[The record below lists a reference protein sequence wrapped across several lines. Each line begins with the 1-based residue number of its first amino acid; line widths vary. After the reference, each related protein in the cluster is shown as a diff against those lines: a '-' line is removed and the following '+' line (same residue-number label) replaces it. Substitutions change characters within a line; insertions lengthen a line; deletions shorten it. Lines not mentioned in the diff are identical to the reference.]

1 MVSLVLQKMFM
12 VFLALVGK
20 FMVFLALVGRLWYP
34 LHLQESYGISCTFR
48 KVYGNPCI
56 CLPLQESYGIPCT
69 CSKVIVSL
77 ALLGKY
83 MVTLAF
89 VGLDMV
95 SLMLGRN
102 LWYPLLSQLAK
113 IIDLEK
119 VHSKHKSL
127 EMKPQYIVIQQEE
140 NLWEISLLMF
150 QKFYGNISSLI
161 VYRGWGSKGMTSQNS
176 CPCCLTIY
184 DNV

>member
-1 MVSLVLQKMFM
+1 MFR
-12 VFLALVGK
+12 K
-20 FMVFLALVGRLWYP
+20 WLWYLQSCRKCLWFS
-34 LHLQESYGISCTFR
+34 LHLQESYGIPCTCR
-48 KVYGNPCI
+48 KVMVSLALLGKYMVTLAFACPCRK
-56 CLPLQESYGIPCT
+56 CLWFSLHLQESYGIPCT

-140 NLWEISLLMF
+140 NLWEISLLC
-150 QKFYGNISSLI
+150 
-161 VYRGWGSKGMTSQNS
+161 V
-176 CPCCLTIY
+176 
-184 DNV
+184 